1 MNEPTTPAPQP
12 AEAQDREALLHDFY
26 LAMHLKHIGQ
36 AHQGFAFALYR
47 DALARNGSMLDPRDE
62 ADRPALQALARYA
75 IDTANIFHN
84 EYERKDPSGTC
95 PGAPPAPWAERK
107 PAPTT

>member
-1 MNEPTTPAPQP
+1 MNEPTPAPQP
-12 AEAQDREALLHDFY
+12 APRADRAAQMDDFY
-26 LAMHLKHIGQ
+26 IAMHLKHIGQ

-47 DALARNGSMLDPRDE
+47 DAIARNGSMLDPRDE
-62 ADRPALQALARYA
+62 ADRPALRTLARYA
-75 IDTANIFHN
+75 IDAANLFHD
-84 EYERKDPSGTC
+84 EYESRDPSGTC